1 MESIIEKTLFV
12 VTLRRENCKFI
23 IYLFRYF
30 VPKHLYFDTH
40 LRNRIAYICSIS
52 WRTFIGFTV
61 RALFSHLCFS
71 KSGRDVVV
79 RMQQLG
85 CSMRRAALA
94 AVAIWVLILVYLSI
108 SIFTIQSKEATERK
122 NEDLFEKYG
131 KAMNDVE
138 LLREQNEELRRI
150 LKEKE
155 ALDERRTELL
165 RMKFNIAG
173 RLRST
178 MDTGIAEKTPH
189 DLFSNEHE
197 VARRDLDNSIREL
210 FFYLNSQFEKKAD
223 LPFAKH
229 TINQMLSLLGQSAA
243 FSDID
248 GAARWREAA
257 LADISAK
264 MQSRLDQLQ
273 NPADCSSARALIC
286 QLNKGCGFGC
296 QLHHVAYCFI
306 VAYGTNRTLI
316 MLRDGR
322 DWNYSKKGWT
332 AAFRVVQFEDEGNE
346 EEWSSLEMSALR
358 RVIRLPIVDG
368 LHGRP
373 PFLPLAFPESLASD
387 LLKLHSNPPVFFVSQ
402 DEGNEEEWSSL
413 EMSAL
418 RRVIRLPIV
427 DGLHGRPPFLP
438 LAFPESLA
446 SDLLKL
452 HSNPPVFFVS
462 QFMRYL
468 MRPNDVMAKKIADA
482 ASGIP
487 FNDELRRLAYEDI
500 FIDFWMSS
508 GREIQYPNYE
518 VYGDA
523 AIANSAQTAR
533 RYSVD
538 SLFGVVVDIEMLAR
552 CTYLVCTFSSQVCRM
567 GYELMQIRVGDAGD
581 RFHSLDDLYYYGG
594 QQAHEQ
600 VVVEAYK
607 AESIEEINIEVG
619 DVIGVAGNHWDGFSK
634 GVNRRT
640 GMIGLYPSYK
650 VREKWIVVPFP

>member
-1 MESIIEKTLFV
+1 
-12 VTLRRENCKFI
+12 
-23 IYLFRYF
+23 
-30 VPKHLYFDTH
+30 
-40 LRNRIAYICSIS
+40 
-52 WRTFIGFTV
+52 
-61 RALFSHLCFS
+61 
-71 KSGRDVVV
+71 
-79 RMQQLG
+79 MQQLG

-332 AAFRVVQFEDEGNE
+332 AAFR
-346 EEWSSLEMSALR
+346 S
-358 RVIRLPIVDG
+358 
-368 LHGRP
+368 
-373 PFLPLAFPESLASD
+373 
-387 LLKLHSNPPVFFVSQ
+387 VSRCKHADVSK

-487 FNDELRRLAYEDI
+487 FNDGPVVGLQIRRTDKIGSEAAFHALSEYMKWTEYW
-500 FIDFWMSS
+500 FK
-508 GREIQYPNYE
+508 IQEYRTGKTIKRRIYVATDDPSVFPEAKEKYPNYE

-607 AESIEEINIEVG
+607 AESKEEINIEVG